1 MRSGFSIGLAALLL
15 VGLGGG
21 GAMAD
26 MKVYYHVGSW
36 DAFSGQD
43 TDGSQVCGV
52 GSTNPAD
59 KRAFSIRFKI
69 GGDTVSFQLKKPGWE
84 IPANTQI
91 PVVMQLGLDAPWTM
105 QGNGNGQD
113 VDWTMDRDGM
123 RTFDDQF
130 RRGSS
135 MTFSF
140 PNGNEAPW
148 LIGLNGSTAASNAF
162 GRCVTDLTARSSA
175 PAAAATPQGP
185 TQPFGQTPSQPY
197 SNAPAQP
204 GSDTTPA
211 PATQPGSP
219 GATQP
224 AAPAPNAP
232 PAAPGAT
239 HP

>member
-1 MRSGFSIGLAALLL
+1 MRSRVSMGLAALLL

-21 GAMAD
+21 AAAD

-43 TDGSQVCGV
+43 TDGAQVCGV
-52 GSTNPAD
+52 GSTNPVD

-84 IPANTQI
+84 IPPNTQI

-105 QGNGNGQD
+105 QGDGNGQN

-162 GRCVTDLTARSSA
+162 GRCVTDMTARSSA
-175 PAAAATPQGP
+175 PAPAAAAAPQGP
-185 TQPFGQTPSQPY
+185 TQPYGQTPSQPY
-197 SNAPAQP
+197 SNAPAQ
-204 GSDTTPA
+204 SA
-211 PATQPGSP
+211 PE
-219 GATQP
+219 
-224 AAPAPNAP
+224 AAPAPNTQPGAP
-232 PAAPGAT
+232 APNTQPMAPGAT

>member
-1 MRSGFSIGLAALLL
+1 MRSRVSTGLAALLL

-21 GAMAD
+21 GATAD

-43 TDGSQVCGV
+43 TDGAQVCGV
-52 GSTNPAD
+52 GSTNPVD

-105 QGNGNGQD
+105 QGDGNGQN

-162 GRCVTDLTARSSA
+162 GRCVTDMTARSSA
-175 PAAAATPQGP
+175 PAPAAAAAPQGP
-185 TQPFGQTPSQPY
+185 TQPYGQTPSQPY
-197 SNAPAQP
+197 SNAPAQ
-204 GSDTTPA
+204 SA
-211 PATQPGSP
+211 PE
-219 GATQP
+219 
-224 AAPAPNAP
+224 AAPAPNTQPGAP
-232 PAAPGAT
+232 APNTQPMAPGAT

>member
-1 MRSGFSIGLAALLL
+1 MRSPVSMGLAALLL
-15 VGLGGG
+15 VGLCGG
-21 GAMAD
+21 GATAD

-105 QGNGNGQD
+105 QGNGSGQN
-113 VDWTMDRDGM
+113 VDWTMDRDAM

-162 GRCVTDLTARSSA
+162 GRCVTDLSARSSA
-175 PAAAATPQGP
+175 PAPAAAAAPQGP
-185 TQPFGQTPSQPY
+185 TQPYGQTPSQPY
-197 SNAPAQP
+197 SSAPAQP
-204 GSDTTPA
+204 GPEATPA
-211 PATQPGSP
+211 PTTQPGGP
-219 GATQP
+219 NTQP
-224 AAPAPNAP
+224 AAPAT
-232 PAAPGAT
+232 T

>member
-1 MRSGFSIGLAALLL
+1 MRSGISTGLAALLL

-21 GAMAD
+21 SATAD

-43 TDGSQVCGV
+43 ADGSSVCGV
-52 GSTNPAD
+52 GSTNPTD

-105 QGNGNGQD
+105 QGNGNGQN
-113 VDWTMDRDGM
+113 VDWTMDRDAM

-175 PAAAATPQGP
+175 PAAAAAAPQGP
-185 TQPFGQTPSQPY
+185 TQPYGQTPSQPY

-204 GSDTTPA
+204 A
-211 PATQPGSP
+211 PE
-219 GATQP
+219 
-224 AAPAPNAP
+224 AAPAPNTQPGAP
-232 PAAPGAT
+232 APSTQPMTPGAT